1 MSTEFFIDEI
11 HSFIAFDTAHTV
23 FTFLSNPPYYT
34 NLSYFHLFFF
44 FNIWAAY
51 SGWQR
56 NFKTKA
62 SLREIIRQKT

>member
-1 MSTEFFIDEI
+1 MGRDLQQAQPEFFIDEI

-44 FNIWAAY
+44 FLIF
-51 SGWQR
+51 GQLIVGG
-56 NFKTKA
+56 K
-62 SLREIIRQKT
+62 EISKLKLL